1 MPKVSVLRRRRI
13 VRVQALKAQGLSS
26 AEIGRRLKLA
36 PSTVRDYSNDPLR
49 KRARHRQRRYPV
61 RGVTMPAGGTS
72 IEAVKTHWKRGAPA
86 GQPGLADAT
95 LRGRQMRAIIGS
107 YARR

>member
-1 MPKVSVLRRRRI
+1 LPKVSVLRKRRI
-13 VRVQALKAQGLSS
+13 ARVQALKSQGLSS

-49 KRARHRQRRYPV
+49 KRARHRQRKYPV
-61 RGVTMPAGGTS
+61 RGVHMPAGGTA
-72 IEAVKTHWKRGAPA
+72 IEAVKANWKRGGPA
-86 GQPGLADAT
+86 GEPGLADAT
-95 LRGRQMRAIIGS
+95 LRGRQMRAVIGY